1 MFIYVIFIKKTK
13 KQKTK
18 WRSDSAQPQH
28 RARAQHAPSTRRPA
42 SAREHATSDPT
53 PCTAQPPQHAQRDP
67 AMHNTHH
74 ATKHSSTKH
83 TACLTRLRRSIRPA
97 RPSRTSCAVAACAK
111 SRVSVGAMRPQ
122 HPEITGKS
130 ASRPSKGPQHLL
142 CPLSCH
148 LPVTGDQQARPAL
161 PPERAARPNTRQSA
175 RKPRTDGAARPDP
188 KRQLPL
194 AEVHVAFTP
203 HSDLWAGVNSCDACM
218 HGHDSSSCYL

>member
-1 MFIYVIFIKKTK
+1 M
-13 KQKTK
+13 
-18 WRSDSAQPQH
+18 H
-28 RARAQHAPSTRRPA
+28 GPA
-42 SAREHATSDPT
+42 TTSRTT
-53 PCTAQPPQHAQRDP
+53 PPGTAS
-67 AMHNTHH
+67 THH
-74 ATKHSSTKH
+74 ATTHSSTKH

-130 ASRPSKGPQHLL
+130 AKWPSKGPQHLL

-203 HSDLWAGVNSCDACM
+203 HSDFWDGVNSRDACM
-218 HGHDSSSCYL
+218 HGHDSSYLTRSGWHRPSPDARKSSNELSSISHRVAIE